1 MQNIK
6 PRALN
11 CLVAGV
17 VRLWTECLSSA
28 ALSFGVRH
36 LSFASS
42 VVFDV
47 ECSASDL
54 SRAG

>member
-6 PRALN
+6 PPALN

-28 ALSFGVRH
+28 ALSFGVQH